1 MNCDD
6 ATELLAARIA
16 VEIEDECHRQLAAH
30 LAGCADCRATELAW
44 QRDDRLLNRMSG
56 EGRTSADYIADVV
69 IGQLP
74 EQTEDVPAKTRRSV
88 SRRKQNQ
95 NWQSLVLATAVGFL
109 VAAVFFKTRAGNAI
123 ITQSDSLPQTQ
134 PGPSTAAQQGSAA
147 FAAPLASLVTVTGP
161 IQCRPSG
168 SSDWMSVID
177 ASAFRCES
185 ATEVQTSA
193 SSQCEIITDAGC
205 ILRLNSNTKLTI
217 ESGQRVKIA
226 RGQLWCRSEADS
238 QLEVVA
244 DASDNS
250 DVSDPLPTYRCDAR
264 GCCLVAVDENA
275 VQLHA
280 AAGKITLIT
289 PEGDRSV
296 VPGQPVRV
304 TRDGVVVQHQ
314 QIPNALLAA
323 GWMDALLM
331 RKRPDDPDLI
341 LRVNALLARIGQTK
355 ASYLHE
361 RELRGLGEHCVLPL
375 TRFVQSDISV
385 TTPQRRVMAMRV
397 LADSSPS
404 WNIRDLIGLL
414 SDHNPDVR
422 VLAATALHRLTG
434 ESFGRPSHDWSIQ
447 IPKDDAVRERWT
459 QWWDENGSRYPSR
472 ESADSHYPEVRRA
485 IGL

>member
-6 ATELLAARIA
+6 ATELLAAKIA

-44 QRDDRLLNRMSG
+44 QRDDRLLNRMSV
-56 EGRTSADYIADVV
+56 EDRTSADRIVDVV

-74 EQTEDVPAKTRRSV
+74 EQTVTSGKKTRMRGGL
-88 SRRKQNQ
+88 RKQNQ
-95 NWQSLVLATAVGFL
+95 NWQSLALATAVGFL
-109 VAAVFFKTRAGNAI
+109 VAAVFFQTRAGNAFV
-123 ITQSDSLPQTQ
+123 THSGDQPQTL
-134 PGPSTAAQQGSAA
+134 PGPSTDVRHRSPASLAV
-147 FAAPLASLVTVTGP
+147 LASLVTVTGP

-168 SSDWMSVID
+168 SSDWMSVSD
-177 ASAFRCES
+177 TSAFRCES

-193 SSQCEIITDAGC
+193 SSQCEILTDAGC
-205 ILRLNSNTKLTI
+205 ILRLNNNTKLTI
-217 ESGQRVKIA
+217 ESGQRVKIE
-226 RGQLWCRSEADS
+226 RGQLWCRSEADA
-238 QLEVVA
+238 QLEVVT

-250 DVSDPLPTYRCDAR
+250 DVSDPLAIYRCDAR

-289 PEGDRSV
+289 PEGDRPV

-314 QIPNALLAA
+314 QLPNALLAA

-375 TRFVQSDISV
+375 TRFVQSEISV

-397 LADSSPS
+397 LADASPS

-414 SDHNPDVR
+414 SDHNPDIR

-434 ESFGRPSHDWSIQ
+434 ESFGRLSQDWNVQ
-447 IPKDDAVRERWT
+447 IPKNDDVRKQWA
-459 QWWDENGSRYPSR
+459 QWWDVNGSRYPSR
-472 ESADSHYPEVRRA
+472 ESADSRYPEIRQA